1 MSKCISACRILS
13 RYIATLSII
22 FIISPP
28 ANQLYRWSRNSR
40 RAKALFSGSVTLH
53 IAKIAKI
60 YLTKCHRKRNV
71 LRHST
76 RSWPGNGR
84 HVWHIFLLWPLG
96 WADFFSE
103 KFFFFIGTPWYG
115 KSQWMGK
122 PSNKRNSAN
131 FRGGLFSA
139 VTMASRS
146 RHYVSSV
153 PLSLFSVMH
162 KCFRSKALFCI
173 FSLRDE
179 YHACST
185 SRFRLNDWKLSD
197 ALEKHILT
205 KRKGGIYL
213 QIRRRKFH
221 FTCSS
226 VQSLVVTSIW

>member
-103 KFFFFIGTPWYG
+103 KFFFLSEHRDMVKVNEWENPQIKGILLIFEVAFFQ
-115 KSQWMGK
+115 QWRWHLAPGII
-122 PSNKRNSAN
+122 S
-131 FRGGLFSA
+131 
-139 VTMASRS
+139 
-146 RHYVSSV
+146 
-153 PLSLFSVMH
+153 
-162 KCFRSKALFCI
+162 ALFLSHYFLLCTNASGQKPYFAYFRCVMNI
-173 FSLRDE
+173 MRVQH
-179 YHACST
+179 HA
-185 SRFRLNDWKLSD
+185 SD
-197 ALEKHILT
+197 
-205 KRKGGIYL
+205 
-213 QIRRRKFH
+213 
-221 FTCSS
+221 
-226 VQSLVVTSIW
+226 

>member
-13 RYIATLSII
+13 RYTATLSII

-28 ANQLYRWSRNSR
+28 ANQLYRWPRKSR

-60 YLTKCHRKRNV
+60 YLTKCHTENEMSYV
-71 LRHST
+71 TLR
-76 RSWPGNGR
+76 GR
-84 HVWHIFLLWPLG
+84 GQEMVDMFGTFSYSGPWGGLT
-96 WADFFSE
+96 FFPKS
-103 KFFFFIGTPWYG
+103 FFFIGTPWYG
-115 KSQWMGK
+115 KSQWKGK

-146 RHYVSSV
+146 RHYISSV

-185 SRFRLNDWKLSD
+185 SRFRLKDWKLSD

-221 FTCSS
+221 FICSS